1 MKEIIQ
7 QLRQELINKSDEK
20 TRISSMHFFKEIIN
34 CYGIKS
40 ADVGDIAKNSFSRV
54 KDLPKKEIFDLCENL
69 WQSGMLEETFIACHW
84 SYSLH
89 KKFEPEDFER
99 FRNWVLKYVDNW
111 ASCDTFCNHTLGTL
125 VEMYPQF
132 IGDLKQMAHHENR
145 WMRRAAAVTLIIPAR
160 NGLFLNDIFEIAD
173 ILLMDKDDMV
183 QKGYGWMLKVAANKH
198 LQEVY
203 DYVISKKSVM
213 PRTSLRYAIEKMP
226 QEMKKK
232 AMEKNQVF
240 ISKK

>member
-1 MKEIIQ
+1 MKTIIQ
-7 QLRQELINKSDEK
+7 QLRQELINKIDEK
-20 TRISSMHFFKEIIN
+20 TRISSAHFFKESIK

-40 ADVGDIAKNSFSRV
+40 VDVGEIAKNSFSLV
-54 KDLPKKEIFDLCENL
+54 KGLPKNEIFNLCETL
-69 WQSGMLEETFIACHW
+69 WQSGMLEETFVACHW

-132 IGDLKQMAHHENR
+132 LRDLKQMAHHENR

-160 NGLFLNDIFEIAD
+160 KGLFLNDIFEIAD

-226 QEMKKK
+226 LEMKKK
-232 AMEKNQVF
+232 AMEKN
-240 ISKK
+240 

>member
-1 MKEIIQ
+1 MSEIIQ
-7 QLRQELINKSDEK
+7 QLRQELAIKSDEK
-20 TRISSMHFFKEIIN
+20 TRISSMHFFKESIK

-40 ADVGDIAKNSFSRV
+40 VDVGNIAKNSFNRV
-54 KDLPKKEIFDLCENL
+54 KNLPKEEIFDLCESL

-89 KKFEPEDFER
+89 KKFEPEDFVR

-132 IGDLKQMAHHENR
+132 IGDLKRMAQHESR

-160 NGLFLNDIFEIAD
+160 KGFFISDIFEIAD
-173 ILLMDKDDMV
+173 ILLLDRDDMV

-226 QEMKKK
+226 PEMKKK
-232 AMEKNQVF
+232 AMEKN
-240 ISKK
+240 

>member
-1 MKEIIQ
+1 MKTIIQ
-7 QLRQELINKSDEK
+7 QLRQELINKIDEK
-20 TRISSMHFFKEIIN
+20 TRISSAHFFKESIK

-40 ADVGDIAKNSFSRV
+40 VDVGEIAKNSFSLV
-54 KDLPKKEIFDLCENL
+54 KDLPKDEIFNLCETL
-69 WQSGMLEETFIACHW
+69 WQSGMLEETFVACHW

-132 IGDLKQMAHHENR
+132 LRDLKQMAHHENR

-160 NGLFLNDIFEIAD
+160 RGLFLNDIFEIAD

-198 LQEVY
+198 LLEVY

-226 QEMKKK
+226 LEMKKK
-232 AMEKNQVF
+232 AMEKN
-240 ISKK
+240 

>member
-1 MKEIIQ
+1 MNAIIQ
-7 QLRQELINKSDEK
+7 QLRQELINKIDEK
-20 TRISSMHFFKEIIN
+20 TRISSAHFFKESIK

-40 ADVGDIAKNSFSRV
+40 VDVGEIAKNSFGLV
-54 KDLPKKEIFDLCENL
+54 KDLPKNEIFNLCETL
-69 WQSGMLEETFIACHW
+69 WQSGMLEETFVACHW

-160 NGLFLNDIFEIAD
+160 KGLFLNDIFEIAD

-232 AMEKNQVF
+232 AMEKN
-240 ISKK
+240 

>member
-1 MKEIIQ
+1 MSEIIQ
-7 QLRQELINKSDEK
+7 QLRQELAIKSDEK
-20 TRISSMHFFKEIIN
+20 TRISSMHFFKESIK

-40 ADVGDIAKNSFSRV
+40 ADVGNIAKNSFNRV
-54 KDLPKKEIFDLCENL
+54 KNLPKEEIFDLCESL

-89 KKFEPEDFER
+89 KKFEPEDFVR

-132 IGDLKQMAHHENR
+132 IGDLKRMAQHESR

-160 NGLFLNDIFEIAD
+160 KGFFISDIFEIAD
-173 ILLMDKDDMV
+173 ILLLDRDDMV

-226 QEMKKK
+226 PEMKKK
-232 AMEKNQVF
+232 AMEKN
-240 ISKK
+240 

>member
-1 MKEIIQ
+1 MKTIIQ
-7 QLRQELINKSDEK
+7 QLRQELINKIDEK
-20 TRISSMHFFKEIIN
+20 TRISSAHFFKESIK

-40 ADVGDIAKNSFSRV
+40 VDVGEIAKNSFSLV
-54 KDLPKKEIFDLCENL
+54 KDLPKNEIFNLCETL
-69 WQSGMLEETFIACHW
+69 WQSGMLEETFVACHW

-132 IGDLKQMAHHENR
+132 LRDLKQMAHHENR
-145 WMRRAAAVTLIIPAR
+145 WMRRAASVTLIIPAR
-160 NGLFLNDIFEIAD
+160 KGFFLNDIFEIAD

-226 QEMKKK
+226 LEMKKK
-232 AMEKNQVF
+232 AMEKN
-240 ISKK
+240 